1 MAQVLPS
8 AEATVLPECA
18 VPRGC
23 AVCHSRPQTQ
33 VSSLCGCHVVGGLD
47 HQKLLLYVW
56 RQKPRYS
63 DHWPPPGSLQGR
75 GCSWL
80 PAFRCRGHLKPKGA
94 VSTCLALWP
103 PPLHAPP
110 SSLLCTGGTHP
121 MTRATSPSQGP
132 YSHSCWHRESMYTK
146 LAIGYAVPL
155 RLTPRLLLD
164 LEVHGEVRWR
174 RCLREAEPMR
184 MDWSLRQQRPFPNKV
199 ALVCRSA
206 DTHRLSNEDMELF
219 GITNSWDC
227 APKQKGPTVIHQVL
241 RALCCSTPHHQSP
254 ESRVLLEGTRRP
266 GLEGC
271 RAVVGAAGEA
281 AAPQ

>member
-184 MDWSLRQQRPFPNKV
+184 MDWSPGPRLLPLTLVARVPPEGTDANTWPRGRGARQACSCCLEPLEARGASVMVCALLRGCCLP
-199 ALVCRSA
+199 
-206 DTHRLSNEDMELF
+206 
-219 GITNSWDC
+219 
-227 APKQKGPTVIHQVL
+227 
-241 RALCCSTPHHQSP
+241 CSTHHCPAPLQ
-254 ESRVLLEGTRRP
+254 TRPP
-266 GLEGC
+266 GAL
-271 RAVVGAAGEA
+271 
-281 AAPQ
+281 QQDT